1 MILLEFLIAVPLFY
15 LLLIIPLQMLLK
27 FFELRE
33 ANENVVIFSQMSNVS
48 MKISLVMMAIMI
60 LALIVYMVLQP
71 KKEKESVDMIEEEES
86 IKTVSEILVGNK
98 TLSLSVI
105 TIVQELEKD
114 ILSTVEKMEVT
125 HVQDEI
131 HVLERMK
138 TELPILL
145 ENYTTLTVKQQM
157 QHQKQIETLLSHMKQ
172 EVENIKGK
180 IEEREIKNF
189 EQTVRTLET
198 RYKQSE
204 YL

>member
-1 MILLEFLIAVPLFY
+1 MIVLEFLIAVPLFY

-33 ANENVVIFSQMSNVS
+33 ANENVVIFSQISNVS

-60 LALIVYMVLQP
+60 LALIVYMILQP

-145 ENYTTLTVKQQM
+145 ENYATLTVKQQM
-157 QHQKQIETLLSHMKQ
+157 QHQKQIETLISHMKQ